1 MVIWNRVKLKKG
13 YICSQIIVMV
23 ILAVI
28 VSNVICMVF
37 ILESSKKQITDSTKH
52 TMVDVINTTSKIVE
66 NEISNAD
73 TEDLDYDEYAKS
85 LSDVKLE
92 GMDSSYV
99 YVVKNDGTMLYHPT
113 KEKVGQPVE
122 NAVIKGVVQQLQDGK
137 KPGTTVVEYDFNG
150 TTKYSAYTIL
160 NNENI
165 LVLTADESEALAG
178 ITTVTGV
185 AVGIIAIVVLIA
197 IIISFIMGRRLMR
210 PLVKVS
216 TIIED
221 VANGNI
227 EADFSVVKES
237 NDEIGLIIEKMKE
250 LTQSLGSIVGKIRN
264 SSDTMSSNSYELN
277 DTSSQTLAANNEISK
292 AVEDVAEG
300 STGMAASISKINE
313 NLLEMS
319 NETKDINASV
329 DEIKNQT
336 VAVQDSSKIMNDKI
350 KSMQDSSHKMD
361 EGISAISKRIETVN
375 TTVDKV
381 SNIVSVIEEISSET
395 NLLSLNASI
404 EAARAG
410 DAGKGFAVVAQEI
423 RVLSDNTNTEL
434 ENIKQIISSLVE
446 ECRYC
451 VQASGTIVED
461 NAKQKEEIKAVLDE
475 FGSLDEQIQKT
486 AEKADEIEEL
496 VTAMIELN
504 DDITKSS
511 NSLTDVSAANAAAT
525 EEMNANIEELN
536 AMMHGV
542 SEMAEHMNNESDGL
556 KEALSFFH
564 N

>member
-1 MVIWNRVKLKKG
+1 MEQSKTKKRG
-13 YICSQIIVMV
+13 TFAAKIIVMV

-122 NAVIKGVVQQLQDGK
+122 NAVIKGAVQQLQDGK

-336 VAVQDSSKIMNDKI
+336 TAVQDSSKIMNDKI

-536 AMMHGV
+536 AMMNGV
-542 SEMAEHMNNESDGL
+542 SEMAGQMNDESDGL

>member
-1 MVIWNRVKLKKG
+1 MEQSKTKRRGTFAAK
-13 YICSQIIVMV
+13 IIVMV

-37 ILESSKKQITDSTKH
+37 ILESSKKQITDSVKH
-52 TMVDVINTTSKIVE
+52 TMVDVVNTTSKIME
-66 NEISNAD
+66 NEISNSGVD
-73 TEDLDYDEYAKS
+73 DLDYDGYANN

-92 GMDSSYV
+92 GMDSAYM
-99 YVVKNDGTMLYHPT
+99 YVVQNDGTMLYHPT

-536 AMMHGV
+536 AMMHRV
-542 SEMAEHMNNESDGL
+542 SEMAGHMNDESDGL

>member
-1 MVIWNRVKLKKG
+1 
-13 YICSQIIVMV
+13 MV

-536 AMMHGV
+536 AMMNGV
-542 SEMAEHMNNESDGL
+542 SEMAGQMNDESDGL
-556 KEALSFFH
+556 KEALSFFR

>member
-1 MVIWNRVKLKKG
+1 MEQSKTKKRG
-13 YICSQIIVMV
+13 TFAAKIIVMV

-37 ILESSKKQITDSTKH
+37 ILESSKKQITDSVKH
-52 TMVDVINTTSKIVE
+52 TMVDVVNTTSKIME
-66 NEISNAD
+66 NEISNSGVD
-73 TEDLDYDEYAKS
+73 DLDYDGYANN

-92 GMDSSYV
+92 GMDSAYM
-99 YVVKNDGTMLYHPT
+99 YVVQNDGTMLYHPT

-122 NAVIKGVVQQLQDGK
+122 NAVIKGVVQQLHDGK

-556 KEALSFFH
+556 KEALSFF
-564 N
+564 NN

>member
-1 MVIWNRVKLKKG
+1 MEQGKTKKRG
-13 YICSQIIVMV
+13 TFAAKIIVMV

-37 ILESSKKQITDSTKH
+37 ILESSKKQITDSVKH
-52 TMVDVINTTSKIVE
+52 TMVDVINTTSKIME
-66 NEISNAD
+66 NEISNSGVD
-73 TEDLDYDEYAKS
+73 DLDYDGYANN

-92 GMDSSYV
+92 GMDSAYM
-99 YVVKNDGTMLYHPT
+99 YVVQNDGTMLYHPT

-137 KPGTTVVEYDFNG
+137 KLGTTVVEYDFNG

-178 ITTVTGV
+178 ITAVTGA
-185 AVGIIAIVVLIA
+185 AVGISAIVVLIA

-216 TIIED
+216 TIIEEI
-221 VANGNI
+221 ANGDIN
-227 EADFSVVKES
+227 ADFGMVKES

-250 LTQSLGSIVGKIRN
+250 LTQSLGNIVGRIRN
-264 SSDTMSSNSYELN
+264 SSDTMSANSNELN

-361 EGISAISKRIETVN
+361 EGISTISKRIETVN

-542 SEMAEHMNNESDGL
+542 SEMAGHMNNESDGL
-556 KEALSFFH
+556 KEALSYFH

>member
-1 MVIWNRVKLKKG
+1 MEQSKTKKSG
-13 YICSQIIVMV
+13 TFAAKIIVMV

-336 VAVQDSSKIMNDKI
+336 TAVQDSSKIMNDKI

>member
-1 MVIWNRVKLKKG
+1 MEQSKTKKRG
-13 YICSQIIVMV
+13 TFAAKIIVMV

-336 VAVQDSSKIMNDKI
+336 TAVQDSSKIMNDKI

-504 DDITKSS
+504 DDITKST

-536 AMMHGV
+536 AMMNGV
-542 SEMAEHMNNESDGL
+542 SEMAGHMNDESDGL

>member
-1 MVIWNRVKLKKG
+1 MEQSKTKKRG
-13 YICSQIIVMV
+13 TFAAKIIVMV

-227 EADFSVVKES
+227 EADFSGVKES
-237 NDEIGLIIEKMKE
+237 NDEIGLIIGKMKE

-336 VAVQDSSKIMNDKI
+336 TAVQDSSKIMNDKI

-556 KEALSFFH
+556 KEALSFF
-564 N
+564 NN

>member
-1 MVIWNRVKLKKG
+1 MEQSKTKKRG
-13 YICSQIIVMV
+13 TFAAKIIVMV

-336 VAVQDSSKIMNDKI
+336 TAVQDSSKIMNDKI

-525 EEMNANIEELN
+525 EEMNVNIEELN

-542 SEMAEHMNNESDGL
+542 SEMAGHMNDESDGL
-556 KEALSFFH
+556 KEALSFF
-564 N
+564 NN

>member
-1 MVIWNRVKLKKG
+1 MKQGANKRRGTFAAK
-13 YICSQIIVMV
+13 IIVMV

-37 ILESSKKQITDSTKH
+37 ILESSKKQITDSVKH
-52 TMVDVINTTSKIVE
+52 TMVDVVNTTSKIME
-66 NEISNAD
+66 NEISNSGVD
-73 TEDLDYDEYAKS
+73 DLDYDGYANN
-85 LSDVKLE
+85 LLDVKLE
-92 GMDSSYV
+92 GMDSAYM
-99 YVVKNDGTMLYHPT
+99 YVVQNDGTMLYHPT

-137 KPGTTVVEYDFNG
+137 KLGTTVVEYDFNG

-556 KEALSFFH
+556 KEALSFF
-564 N
+564 NN

>member
-1 MVIWNRVKLKKG
+1 MEQSKTKKRG
-13 YICSQIIVMV
+13 TFAAKIIVMV

-37 ILESSKKQITDSTKH
+37 ILESSKKQVTDSVKH
-52 TMVDVINTTSKIVE
+52 TMVDVVSTTSKIME
-66 NEISNAD
+66 NEISNSGVD
-73 TEDLDYDEYAKS
+73 DLDYDGYANN

-92 GMDSSYV
+92 GMDSAYM
-99 YVVKNDGTMLYHPT
+99 YVVQNDGTMLYHPT

-556 KEALSFFH
+556 KEALSFFR

>member
-1 MVIWNRVKLKKG
+1 MEQSKTKKRG
-13 YICSQIIVMV
+13 TFAAKIIVMV

-92 GMDSSYV
+92 GIDSSYV

-185 AVGIIAIVVLIA
+185 AIGISAIVVLIA

-227 EADFSVVKES
+227 EADFSGVKES
-237 NDEIGLIIEKMKE
+237 NDEIGLIIGKMKE